1 MEEILAQVSV
11 FIKGAW
17 KHRWVGLLVAWI
29 VGVVG
34 AAAVLRMP
42 DQYEAS
48 ARIYV
53 DTQSI
58 LKPLMSGLAVQPNV
72 SQQIVMLSRTLISRP
87 NVEKVIRMADLDLG
101 NKSQADRE
109 ATIDRVMKSL
119 QIGSAGRDN
128 MYTISFR
135 DAVPQQA
142 QKVVQSL
149 VSIFVE
155 SSLGDNRKDAEVAR
169 RFIEDQIKSY
179 ETRLEAA
186 ETRLKEFKLR
196 NIETQ
201 SAAGPDVAGRI
212 SELSAQY
219 NRAKLE
225 LLEAEKAREA
235 AKAQLANRSGAGGSS
250 ANSSLLMPQD
260 TGPIVSTPEL
270 DGRIDEQQRNLDN
283 LLQRYTEQHPDV
295 AGARRLIASLEDQKR
310 KRVEELR
317 KAAPPLT
324 ADGSS
329 SSASLAAQELSRL
342 LATAEIQVASL
353 GARVTEYGDRYNR
366 ALAMVKTAPQV
377 EAEYA
382 QLNRDYAINK
392 KNYEDLVSRRESAS
406 LSGNLDSV
414 AGVADFRLIDPPRVA
429 PRPVAPNR
437 SLLLLAAMAAAV
449 GAGVL
454 VALAMSQIRPVFHD
468 ARSLRNTV
476 GLPLLGVVTLVPS
489 EAAKKKDRADL
500 LRFGFATS
508 GLIACFA
515 VGIAFLVAT
524 AARS

>member
-1 MEEILAQVSV
+1 MDDILAQITG

-17 KHRWVGLLVAWI
+17 KHRWIGLLVAWI

-34 AAAVLRMP
+34 AAVVLRMP

-72 SQQIVMLSRTLISRP
+72 NQQIVMLSRTLVSRP
-87 NVEKVIRMADLDLG
+87 NVEKVIRMADLDLA
-101 NKSQADRE
+101 NKSPADRE
-109 ATIDRVMKSL
+109 ATIDRVMKGMT
-119 QIGSAGRDN
+119 IRGAGRDN

-155 SSLGDNRKDAEVAR
+155 SSLGDSRKDAEVAR
-169 RFIEDQIKSY
+169 RFIDDQIKSY

-196 NIETQ
+196 NIEMQ
-201 SAAGPDVAGRI
+201 SASGPDMAGRI
-212 SELSAQY
+212 GELSAQY
-219 NRAKLE
+219 SRAKLE
-225 LLEAEKAREA
+225 LLEAEKARDA
-235 AKAQLANRSGAGGSS
+235 AKTQLAASRGGAAGAVGGFM
-250 ANSSLLMPQD
+250 LPD
-260 TGPIVSTPEL
+260 TSPVLATPEF
-270 DGRIDEQQRNLDN
+270 DARISEQQRSLDM

-295 AGARRLIASLEDQKR
+295 AGTRRLIANLEEQKR
-310 KRVEELR
+310 KKIEELR
-317 KAAPPLT
+317 KAVPA
-324 ADGSS
+324 SS
-329 SSASLAAQELSRL
+329 SEAVPAGNLAAQELSRL
-342 LATAEIQVASL
+342 LAAAEIQVASL
-353 GARVTEYGDRYNR
+353 GARVAEYGERYNK
-366 ALAMVKTAPQV
+366 ALDMVKTAPQV
-377 EAEYA
+377 EAEFA

-392 KNYEDLVSRRESAS
+392 KNYEDLVGRRESAS
-406 LSGNLDSV
+406 LSGNLESV

-429 PRPVAPNR
+429 PQPVAPNR
-437 SLLLLAAMAAAV
+437 SLLLLVAMGAAM

-454 VALAMSQIRPVFHD
+454 VALGMGQLRPVFHD
-468 ARSLRNTV
+468 ARVLRSVV
-476 GLPLLGVVTLVPS
+476 GLPLLGVVTLVPN

-500 LRFGFATS
+500 LRFGFASS

-515 VGIAFLVAT
+515 IGIAFLVAT
-524 AARS
+524 AAHR